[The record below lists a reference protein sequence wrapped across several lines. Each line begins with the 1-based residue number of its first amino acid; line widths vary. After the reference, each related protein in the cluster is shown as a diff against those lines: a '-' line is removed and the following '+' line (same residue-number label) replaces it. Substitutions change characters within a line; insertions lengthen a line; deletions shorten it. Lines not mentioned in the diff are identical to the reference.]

1 MMAKVKLQETSQSL
15 FTYMTAGKRDHWG
28 MDAEHWDWVPGV
40 GLISLLDYGIH
51 AEERR
56 AVDYVVQW
64 VERNHSQAG
73 QAKVINSMAPYAVF
87 PLLYRLNGRGEY
99 LAEAR
104 EIARWMIEEAPR
116 TREGAFE
123 HTVTEDA
130 DFPEQV
136 WADTVYMAV
145 LFLARLAQVAAD
157 RSLAAEALQQTLLHL
172 RLLQDADSGLM
183 FHGWDCA
190 RQNHL
195 SAAKWARANAWLTL
209 AVPEIAAAVRGL
221 AEIPEELLRRYRAL
235 AAGLRAVQAEDGLWH
250 TVLDQN
256 DFYKESSASA
266 GIACGFVKAV
276 KSGLLDQTYLDSARL
291 TVEGMLP
298 LITAEGE
305 VRGVSGG
312 TPVLASIAAYN
323 EVPLYPTLYGQG
335 LALQLLTQVSLLD
348 S

>member
-1 MMAKVKLQETSQSL
+1 MMAKAKLQETSQSL
-15 FTYMTAGKRDHWG
+15 FTYMTAGNRDHWG

-145 LFLARLAQVAAD
+145 LFLARLAEVAAD

-172 RLLQDADSGLM
+172 RLLQHDDSGLM

-195 SAAKWARANAWLTL
+195 SAAKWRA
-209 AVPEIAAAVRGL
+209 P
-221 AEIPEELLRRYRAL
+221 
-235 AAGLRAVQAEDGLWH
+235 
-250 TVLDQN
+250 
-256 DFYKESSASA
+256 
-266 GIACGFVKAV
+266 
-276 KSGLLDQTYLDSARL
+276 
-291 TVEGMLP
+291 
-298 LITAEGE
+298 
-305 VRGVSGG
+305 
-312 TPVLASIAAYN
+312 TP
-323 EVPLYPTLYGQG
+323 G
-335 LALQLLTQVSLLD
+335 
-348 S
+348 